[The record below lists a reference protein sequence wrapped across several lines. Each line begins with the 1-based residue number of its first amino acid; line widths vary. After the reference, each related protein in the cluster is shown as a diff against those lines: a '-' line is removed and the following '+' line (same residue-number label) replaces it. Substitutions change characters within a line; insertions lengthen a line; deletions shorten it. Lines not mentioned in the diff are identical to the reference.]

1 MATTEQMKAY
11 IKTKNPSVAQSV
23 LDMIPLYL
31 SKGKAEGVQGDIAF
45 AQSYLETG
53 NFTFSSSAVTL
64 S

>member
-1 MATTEQMKAY
+1 MKAY